1 MKKILL
7 AATAATAL
15 VGFAAPAA
23 AQTNERHYAGTG
35 SVSIPVLGSVP
46 INYEITNPTAVNIPF
61 LGPVN
66 VGEALG
72 ELGVGLQLG
81 TRYTATAGAPGDSE
95 TARDNIDVVFTL
107 SGTVNADCSFY
118 AGNTSS
124 ARNIDFGVIG
134 IKTGDNENVNQAF
147 EMVGPA
153 RADIETLTA
162 GCNTNNQVEIS
173 KNDIR
178 GLVNNN
184 PGGYDT
190 NEFQANIPYE
200 VSASWTGV
208 AYNTQGAGT
217 GQSLTVGL
225 NANAGQ
231 KQQGAWR
238 SDMTIVI
245 EAPAVTSHGLVSGTY
260 TGETTVTLRAI

>member
-1 MKKILL
+1 MKKFLL

-15 VGFAAPAA
+15 VGIATPAA
-23 AQTNERHYAGTG
+23 AQTSQLHYSAN
-35 SVSIPVLGSVP
+35 LP
-46 INYEITNPTAVNIPF
+46 IVGDVELTNPTGL
-61 LGPVN
+61 LG
-66 VGEALG
+66 GLAALG
-72 ELGVGLQLG
+72 FEVGIANGIG
-81 TRYTATAGAPGDSE
+81 TRYTATTSSQGDSD
-95 TARDNIDVVFTL
+95 TAVNFVDVVFTL

-118 AGNTSS
+118 AGNNPS

-147 EMVGPA
+147 EMTGPA
-153 RADIETLTA
+153 TAEIETLTA

-173 KNDIR
+173 KDDIR

-190 NEFQANIPYE
+190 NEFQAHIPYE
-200 VSASWTGV
+200 VTASWTGV

-217 GQSLTVGL
+217 GQSLTVGT
-225 NANAGQ
+225 NANAAQ

-238 SDMTIVI
+238 SNMTIEI
-245 EAPAVTSHGLVSGTY
+245 AAPAVTSHGLVAGTY
-260 TGETTVTLRAI
+260 EGETTVTLRAI